1 MKNYFTTEEFY
12 LMQKYGT
19 ESRKDTSERL
29 KHAAA
34 YSVDSE
40 YKRLICELRE
50 TVDDLTDEQW
60 FSFFIYY
67 VKSTPLRICL
77 NQSGRGEDR
86 LEYV

>member
-29 KHAAA
+29 KYAAA

-40 YKRLICELRE
+40 YKRLICELLLCE
-50 TVDDLTDEQW
+50 
-60 FSFFIYY
+60 
-67 VKSTPLRICL
+67 
-77 NQSGRGEDR
+77 
-86 LEYV
+86 EYTA

>member
-1 MKNYFTTEEFY
+1 MKNYFTTEEFF

-19 ESRKDTSERL
+19 ESWKDTGERF
-29 KHAAA
+29 KYAAA
-34 YSVDSE
+34 YSVDRE
-40 YKRLICELRE
+40 YKRMICELMQ
-50 TVDDLTDEQW
+50 TLDNLTDEQW

>member
-29 KHAAA
+29 KYAAA

-67 VKSTPLRICL
+67 VKRTSLRICL
-77 NQSGRGEDR
+77 DQTGREEER
-86 LEYV
+86 HEYV